1 MDTSP
6 NIEALVSYIERVAV
20 CTAVA
25 VGSAFIYSFAQALPF
40 GPWVPVTVA
49 AILFLAATFLLI
61 HSSVLFTG
69 SLTSRSNSPILAGLI
84 GVVLNLAC
92 SYFVLAS
99 VMAATQS
106 LHP

>member
-6 NIEALVSYIERVAV
+6 KIDALVSYIERVAV

-25 VGSAFIYSFAQALPF
+25 VGSALIYSFSEKLPF

-49 AILFLAATFLLI
+49 AILFLAATFLLVQ
-61 HSSVLFTG
+61 SSVLFTG
-69 SLTSRSNSPILAGLI
+69 ALKLKSNRPALAGLI
-84 GVVLNLAC
+84 GFALNLAC
-92 SYFVLAS
+92 SYFVLVS

-106 LHP
+106 VHP